1 MEDMMSDPID
11 PAADLLRGAK
21 EIALAIYG
29 KDDQATVRR
38 VYYEQDRWPIFR
50 LDDTGVLFALRSR
63 IAAHTRNQSLALE
76 SRLVAGKVRD
86 SQRPMP
92 VKSRRRRRSA
102 A

>member
-1 MEDMMSDPID
+1 MSDPDD

-29 KDDQATVRR
+29 KEDKATIRR
-38 VYYEQDRWPIFR
+38 IYYEAPRWPIFR

-63 IAAHTRNQSLALE
+63 IAAHMRNQSLALE
-76 SRLVAGKVRD
+76 AQLLAGKGRD
-86 SQRPMP
+86 TQRPKP
-92 VKSRRRRRSA
+92 AKPRKRRSA